1 MYLIVTIHLDRPERP
16 VIEDAVN
23 ITSNSVVLLWLEPP
37 DNNAPLLG
45 YWIVYYTPHIS
56 TNITIGLQ
64 TSHLVTGLQP
74 AMTYH
79 FTLVAFNSIGSSL
92 SSLGIDVTTLEAGKT
107 ML

>member
-23 ITSNSVVLLWLEPP
+23 ITSNSAVLLWLEPP

-45 YWIVYYTPHIS
+45 YWIVYYTPNESHYIPV
-56 TNITIGLQ
+56 GPQ
-64 TSHLVTGLQP
+64 TSYNVTDLKP

-92 SSLGIDVTTLEAGKT
+92 SSLGIDVTTLEAGKAI
-107 ML
+107 L